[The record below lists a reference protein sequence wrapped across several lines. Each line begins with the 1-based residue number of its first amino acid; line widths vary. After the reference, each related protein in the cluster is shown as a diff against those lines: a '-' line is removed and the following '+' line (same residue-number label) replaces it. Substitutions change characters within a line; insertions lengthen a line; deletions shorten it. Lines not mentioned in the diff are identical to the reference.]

1 MNCMKKIVLVDDHVL
16 LRNGLSVIIGGFDDF
31 TILFEA
37 NHGQHFIEK
46 LDPENLP
53 DIVLLDVTM
62 PVMNGFETAEW
73 IFTHHPSIKVMVLS
87 MLGDERTIIKMLK
100 MGALGYMTKDTDPK
114 ELNRALNE
122 LYYKGIYFN
131 QLLCNNLVHSV
142 RNGMEEPNDEYQI
155 LINLPERE
163 KEFLKLLATD
173 LTLKEIAAKMSLS
186 PRTIDG
192 YRDNLFEKV
201 KVTNRVGLVLFALR
215 NNLIQL

>member
-1 MNCMKKIVLVDDHVL
+1 MNCMKKIVLVDDHIL

-37 NHGQHFIEK
+37 NHGQHFIEQ

-73 IFTHHPSIKVMVLS
+73 IFANHPSIKVMVLS

-122 LYYKGIYFN
+122 LYFKGIYFN

-142 RNGMEEPNDEYQI
+142 RNGLEEPNDEYQI
-155 LINLPERE
+155 LISLPERE

-215 NNLIQL
+215 NNLIHL

>member
-1 MNCMKKIVLVDDHVL
+1 MKKIVLVDDHIL
-16 LRNGLSVIIGGFDDF
+16 LRNGLAGIIAGFNNF
-31 TILFEA
+31 NVLFEA
-37 NHGQHFIEK
+37 NNGKHFIEQ
-46 LDPENLP
+46 LDPNNLP

-73 IFTHHPSIKVMVLS
+73 IYNNHPNIKIMVLS
-87 MLGDERTIIKMLK
+87 MLNDERTIIKMLK
-100 MGALGYMTKDTDPK
+100 FGSMGYMTKDTDPK

-122 LYYKGIYFN
+122 LYHKGIYFN
-131 QLLCNNLVHSV
+131 QLLCYNLVHSV
-142 RNGMEEPNDEYQI
+142 RNGVEEPNDEYQI
-155 LINLPERE
+155 FLNLPERE

-173 LTLKEIAAKMSLS
+173 LTLKEIAAKMNLS

-201 KVTNRVGLVLFALR
+201 KVSNRVGLVLFALR

>member
-1 MNCMKKIVLVDDHVL
+1 MKKIVLVDDHIL

-37 NHGQHFIEK
+37 NHGQHFIEQ

-73 IFTHHPSIKVMVLS
+73 IFANHPSIKVMVLS

-122 LYYKGIYFN
+122 LYFKGIYFN

-142 RNGMEEPNDEYQI
+142 RNGLEEPNDEYQI
-155 LINLPERE
+155 LISLPERE

-215 NNLIQL
+215 NNLIHL

>member
-1 MNCMKKIVLVDDHVL
+1 MKKIVLVDDHVL

-37 NHGQHFIEK
+37 NHGQHFIEQ
-46 LDPENLP
+46 LDPKNLP

-131 QLLCNNLVHSV
+131 QLLCTNLVHSV

-215 NNLIQL
+215 NDLIHL

>member
-1 MNCMKKIVLVDDHVL
+1 MKKIVLVDDHVL

-215 NNLIQL
+215 NDLIHL

>member
-1 MNCMKKIVLVDDHVL
+1 MKKIVLVDDHVL

-215 NNLIQL
+215 NDLIQL

>member
-1 MNCMKKIVLVDDHVL
+1 MKKIVLVDDHIL

-31 TILFEA
+31 SILFEA
-37 NHGQHFIEK
+37 NHGQHFIEQ

-73 IFTHHPSIKVMVLS
+73 IFANHPSIKVMVLS

-142 RNGMEEPNDEYQI
+142 RNGLEEPNDEYQI
-155 LINLPERE
+155 LISLPERE

-215 NNLIQL
+215 NNLIHL

>member
-37 NHGQHFIEK
+37 NHGQHFIEQ

-215 NNLIQL
+215 NDLIHL

>member
-1 MNCMKKIVLVDDHVL
+1 MKKIVLVDDHVL

-37 NHGQHFIEK
+37 NHGQHFIEQ

-215 NNLIQL
+215 NDLIHL

>member
-1 MNCMKKIVLVDDHVL
+1 MKKIVLVDDHVL
-16 LRNGLSVIIGGFDDF
+16 LRSGLAGIIAGFGNF
-31 TILFEA
+31 TVLFEA
-37 NHGQHFIEK
+37 NNGSHFIEQ
-46 LDPENLP
+46 LDANNLP

-73 IFTHHPSIKVMVLS
+73 IYSNHPNIKVMVLS
-87 MLGDERTIIKMLK
+87 MLNDERTIIKMLK
-100 MGALGYMTKDTDPK
+100 FGAMGYMTKDTDPR

-122 LYYKGIYFN
+122 LYNKGIYFN
-131 QLLCNNLVHSV
+131 QLLCYNLVHSV
-142 RNGMEEPNDEYQI
+142 RNGVEEPNDEYQI
-155 LINLPERE
+155 FLNLPERE

-173 LTLKEIAAKMSLS
+173 LTLKEIAAKMNLS

-201 KVTNRVGLVLFALR
+201 KVSNRVGLVLFALR

>member
-1 MNCMKKIVLVDDHVL
+1 MKKIVLVDDHIL

-31 TILFEA
+31 SILFEA
-37 NHGQHFIEK
+37 NHGQHFIEQ

-73 IFTHHPSIKVMVLS
+73 IFANHPSIKVMVLS

-131 QLLCNNLVHSV
+131 QLLCNNLVNSV
-142 RNGMEEPNDEYQI
+142 RNGLEEPNDEYQI
-155 LINLPERE
+155 LISLPERE

-215 NNLIQL
+215 NNLIHL

>member
-37 NHGQHFIEK
+37 NHGQHFIEQ

-122 LYYKGIYFN
+122 LYYKGMYFN
-131 QLLCNNLVHSV
+131 QLLFNNLGHSV
-142 RNGMEEPNDEYQI
+142 RNGMEEPKDEYQI

-215 NNLIQL
+215 NDLIHL

>member
-1 MNCMKKIVLVDDHVL
+1 MKKIVLVDDHIL

-37 NHGQHFIEK
+37 NHGQHFIEQ

-73 IFTHHPSIKVMVLS
+73 IFANHPSIKVMVLS

-142 RNGMEEPNDEYQI
+142 RNGLEEPNDEYQI
-155 LINLPERE
+155 LISLPERE

-215 NNLIQL
+215 NNLIHL

>member
-1 MNCMKKIVLVDDHVL
+1 MKKIVLVDDHVL

-37 NHGQHFIEK
+37 NHGQHFIEQ

-73 IFTHHPSIKVMVLS
+73 IFSNHPSIKVMVLS

-142 RNGMEEPNDEYQI
+142 RNGLEEPNDEYQI
-155 LINLPERE
+155 LISLPERE

-215 NNLIQL
+215 NNLIHL

>member
-1 MNCMKKIVLVDDHVL
+1 MKKIVLVDDHVL

>member
-1 MNCMKKIVLVDDHVL
+1 MKKIVLVDDHVL
-16 LRNGLSVIIGGFDDF
+16 LRNGLSVIISGFDDY
-31 TILFEA
+31 TVLFEA
-37 NHGQHFIEK
+37 NHGKHFIEQ

-73 IFTHHPSIKVMVLS
+73 IITNHPSIKVMVLS

-100 MGALGYMTKDTDPK
+100 LGALGYLTKDTDPK

-131 QLLCNNLVHSV
+131 QLLCTNLIYSV

>member
-1 MNCMKKIVLVDDHVL
+1 MKKIVLVDDHVL

-37 NHGQHFIEK
+37 NHGQHFIEQ